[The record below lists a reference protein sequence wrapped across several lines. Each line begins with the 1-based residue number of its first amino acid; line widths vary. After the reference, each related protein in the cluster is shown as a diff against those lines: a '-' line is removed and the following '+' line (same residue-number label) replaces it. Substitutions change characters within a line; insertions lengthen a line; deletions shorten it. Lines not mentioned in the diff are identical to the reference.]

1 MTNKFLIKISVTLV
15 SLLFVAS
22 CGGKSSVTGEVV
34 PIENVCA
41 YEKWKDVAVEGYL
54 ATNTMRCNK
63 GKKGMVLGCAF
74 LMYANS
80 DRTGA
85 SLPVYIMTT
94 NSLSGENN
102 RIENPQQYAGD
113 LLVRDGEGNPLPK
126 NDLRIYDNDGNLI
139 PPGSKIRVFGTLPKA
154 DRCEFGLA
162 NRIDRV
168 S

>member
-1 MTNKFLIKISVTLV
+1 MTDKILLKITITLAA
-15 SLLFVAS
+15 LLLAAS

-34 PIENVCA
+34 PIERVCA

-54 ATNTMRCNK
+54 AANTMQCKK
-63 GKKGMVLGCAF
+63 GKKGAILGCAF
-74 LMYANS
+74 LMYPNA

-94 NSLSGENN
+94 GSLAGNNN
-102 RIENPQQYAGD
+102 RIENPLQYTSD
-113 LLVRDGEGNPLPK
+113 MLTRDADGNPLPK

-139 PPGSKIRVFGTLPKA
+139 PTNSKIRVYGTLPKA